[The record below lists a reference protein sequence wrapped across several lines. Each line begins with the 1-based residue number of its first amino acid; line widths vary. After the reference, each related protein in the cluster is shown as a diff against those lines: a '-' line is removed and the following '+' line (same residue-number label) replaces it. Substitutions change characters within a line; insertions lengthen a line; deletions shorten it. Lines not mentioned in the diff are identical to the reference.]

1 MKRCALALTV
11 LLAAVAA
18 HAQAP
23 VADYFSVDSQRDGKA
38 LVPGTTIEAWDT
50 DGVRCGFAQVNAD
63 GGFLMHVYGN
73 DPLTAAVDEGADA
86 GEFLIWRVAIVDIAP
101 QDCDW
106 IANVVGSFEDVR
118 WENGAAK
125 QIRLD
130 ARTSAVEPQCWT
142 AVKDL
147 YRP

>member
-1 MKRCALALTV
+1 MKRCALVLTV
-11 LLAAVAA
+11 VLAAGVA
-18 HAQAP
+18 HAQSP
-23 VADYFSVDSQRDGKA
+23 VADYFSIDSQIDDKS
-38 LVPGTTIEAWDT
+38 LVPGTTIEAFDT
-50 DGVRCGFAQVNAD
+50 DGMRCGFAQVNAD

-73 DPLTAAVDEGADA
+73 DPITAAIDEGAEA
-86 GEFLIWRVAIVDIAP
+86 GEFLTWRISSFAIAP
-101 QDCDW
+101 QDCAW

-130 ARTSAVEPQCWT
+130 AYTSPVEPQSWT